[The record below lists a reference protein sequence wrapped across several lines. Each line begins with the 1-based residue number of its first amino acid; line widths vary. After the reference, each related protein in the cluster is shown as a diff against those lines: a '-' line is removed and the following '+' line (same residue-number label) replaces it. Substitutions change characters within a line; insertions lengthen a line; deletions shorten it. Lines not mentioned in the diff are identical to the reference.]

1 MAVSLPLLLPSCS
14 TRYLE
19 TDAMLCRFAMF
30 GLLYYSTVA
39 GLGLAV
45 AGEKS
50 GLAAEKTPL
59 ILAHRGGAHEYEENT
74 MEGFKACYEAGIR
87 AFETDVR
94 MTRDGVLVILHDDSL
109 NRTHKGTGAIEDKTA
124 EELRNVTTNKGQRL
138 LFLEEMLDYFGD
150 KPGVYIELEM
160 KTSNKQLYPDERLA
174 GYCAKLYKQ
183 ATAKMPQG
191 SYYIFTSFDERP
203 LKAIRSLDEA
213 TPIAIIA
220 GKPLSTE
227 FIERAKRLKAQHIA
241 CQLNGTSR
249 DGSRSPKARFQ
260 NQLLA
265 RQQRARLLP
274 GSGLGCRCVM
284 YRHSDQNPQNQRNV
298 ADSVNGRAVSLCRT
312 LAAGPAKKRRQ
323 LAVAIAS

>member
-1 MAVSLPLLLPSCS
+1 
-14 TRYLE
+14 
-19 TDAMLCRFAMF
+19 MLCRFAMF
-30 GLLYYSTVA
+30 GLLYCSTIV
-39 GLGLAV
+39 GLGLAA
-45 AGEKS
+45 AGKNS
-50 GLAAEKTPL
+50 AQAAEKTPL

-109 NRTHKGTGAIEDKTA
+109 DRTHKGTGAIEGKTA
-124 EELRNVTTNKGQRL
+124 EELRNVLTKKGQKFL
-138 LFLEEMLDYFGD
+138 LLEEMLEYFAD

-160 KTSNKQLYPDERLA
+160 KTSNKQLYPDERIA
-174 GYCAKLYKQ
+174 DYCAKLYKQ
-183 ATAKMPQG
+183 AKVKMPQG
-191 SYYIFTSFDERP
+191 SNYLFTSFDERP

-249 DGSRSPKARFQ
+249 AMVREAQKQGFKI
-260 NQLLA
+260 NCW
-265 RQQRARLLP
+265 P
-274 GSGLGCRCVM
+274 GNSVQDYYLGIGLGV
-284 YRHSDQNPQNQRNV
+284 D
-298 ADSVNGRAVSLCRT
+298 VSCTDIPTKIQKIKEMLPT
-312 LAAGPAKKRRQ
+312 P
-323 LAVAIAS
+323 